1 MRKFLFFL
9 ICFYSQT
16 TFGQFGIIS
25 DKDGFVNVRKSPN
38 INSKV
43 IDNLTNGQIVY
54 CLEAEGEW
62 RPTDYDFI
70 RHEKSGYVH
79 NSRIKFIEEFDNVP
93 YSRITDSTVIFKKDS
108 IKLFAT
114 KTKFNPKNNKL
125 QYHKGDVSKNEM
137 SYLEK
142 INGKE
147 IWGTDGYIPKNK
159 YGQFTLTYG
168 KEKTNLPI
176 DNLFEPNLDYTK
188 VNIDTKTN
196 TIYISASNSDGAGG
210 YEVLW
215 IIVNGKLKQRIL
227 TFGFWKKTAPA
238 FADPYPRQPI

>member
-1 MRKFLFFL
+1 MRKFLICL
-9 ICFYSQT
+9 ICFFSQM
-16 TFGQFGIIS
+16 TFGQFGIIA
-25 DKDGFVNVRKSPN
+25 DKDGFVNIRKSASVK
-38 INSKV
+38 SKI
-43 IDNLTNGQIVY
+43 IDTLTNGQIVF

-70 RHEKSGYVH
+70 MHEKSGYIH

-93 YSRITDSTVIFKKDS
+93 YTKLSDSTVIFKRDS
-108 IKLFAT
+108 IKLIAT
-114 KTKFNPKNNKL
+114 KTRFNPKNNKL
-125 QYHKGDVSKNEM
+125 QYHKGDASENEM
-137 SYLEK
+137 SYIEK

-168 KEKTNLPI
+168 KETTELSI
-176 DNLFEPNLDYTK
+176 ENLFEPNLDYTK

-196 TIYISASNSDGAGG
+196 TIYISASNSDGAAS

-227 TFGFWKKTAPA
+227 TYGF
-238 FADPYPRQPI
+238 